1 MSGAV
6 VPLPARPPDW
16 LEPLRDQART
26 LTARDLSAFV
36 PPEDAT
42 PREGAV
48 LVLFG
53 EGPQGPDLLLTE
65 RAHTLRSQP
74 AQVSFPGGSLD
85 PGETAVQAALRE
97 TFEETGIQVSDPR
110 PFGFACDPGHE
121 VWTYPN
127 GDRCHYFTLLYVAR
141 RFTGEVIGGN
151 DESLKVGWFM
161 PDDLPPLLP
170 VMQRTLDA
178 YARFRGTGEFQ
189 MI

>member
-1 MSGAV
+1 MTDFASSYLSRLRAV
-6 VPLPARPPDW
+6 VGDRLLLVPGMRIVVERPDGAILLQLRSDYRLWGLPGGVPD
-16 LEPLRDQART
+16 EG
-26 LTARDLSAFV
+26 
-36 PPEDAT
+36 
-42 PREGAV
+42 EGA
-48 LVLFG
+48 
-53 EGPQGPDLLLTE
+53 D
-65 RAHTLRSQP
+65 
-74 AQVSFPGGSLD
+74 
-85 PGETAVQAALRE
+85 ETVIRE

-141 RFTGEVIGGN
+141 RFTGEVIGAN

>member
-1 MSGAV
+1 MTDFASSYLSRLRAV
-6 VPLPARPPDW
+6 VGDRLLLVPGMRIVVERPDGAILLQLRSDYRLWGLPGGVPD
-16 LEPLRDQART
+16 EG
-26 LTARDLSAFV
+26 
-36 PPEDAT
+36 
-42 PREGAV
+42 EGA
-48 LVLFG
+48 
-53 EGPQGPDLLLTE
+53 D
-65 RAHTLRSQP
+65 
-74 AQVSFPGGSLD
+74 
-85 PGETAVQAALRE
+85 ETVIRE

>member
-1 MSGAV
+1 MTDFASSYLGRLRAV
-6 VPLPARPPDW
+6 VGDRLLLVPGMRIVVERPDGAILLQLRSDYRLWGLPGGVPD
-16 LEPLRDQART
+16 EG
-26 LTARDLSAFV
+26 
-36 PPEDAT
+36 
-42 PREGAV
+42 EGA
-48 LVLFG
+48 
-53 EGPQGPDLLLTE
+53 D
-65 RAHTLRSQP
+65 
-74 AQVSFPGGSLD
+74 
-85 PGETAVQAALRE
+85 ETVIRE

>member
-1 MSGAV
+1 MTDFASSYLGRLRAV
-6 VPLPARPPDW
+6 VGDRLLLVPGMRIVVERPDGAILLQLRSDYRLWGLPGGVPD
-16 LEPLRDQART
+16 EG
-26 LTARDLSAFV
+26 
-36 PPEDAT
+36 
-42 PREGAV
+42 EGA
-48 LVLFG
+48 
-53 EGPQGPDLLLTE
+53 D
-65 RAHTLRSQP
+65 
-74 AQVSFPGGSLD
+74 
-85 PGETAVQAALRE
+85 ETVIRE

-141 RFTGEVIGGN
+141 RFTGEVIGAN